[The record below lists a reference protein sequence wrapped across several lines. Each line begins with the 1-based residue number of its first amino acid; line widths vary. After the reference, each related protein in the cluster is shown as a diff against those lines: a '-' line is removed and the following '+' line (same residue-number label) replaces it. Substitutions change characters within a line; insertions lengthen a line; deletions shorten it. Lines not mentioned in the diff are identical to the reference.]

1 MGFLANTEW
10 FLYLGY
16 AAVVSSIITSY
27 MKTMIP
33 LRVVSMICNTLF
45 VIYAF
50 AGHVYPTLFLNMIL
64 LPLNAWRLWEMIQL
78 TRKVKAAASGDR
90 SFDWLKPFMSRRKTA
105 AGEILFRK
113 GEEADV
119 LYYTLS
125 GKFRLRESGMDIPS
139 GQVVGELALLASDK
153 RRTQSLECVEFW
165 RGHGRELRAGEADL
179 LSKSGIRLPLSRT
192 DECAPFSEHGSAGG
206 GTCRVQVEGGGGG
219 RMTGAVRAGRNFEN
233 SQPKMSATMP
243 AYQPMFSACVCLR
256 TSADLPVLE
265 IKGSMV
271 AIRPSLGP

>member
-153 RRTQSLECVEFW
+153 RRTQSLECVEFGEVMVASYAQV
-165 RGHGRELRAGEADL
+165 RQIYYQNPEFGFHFLEL
-179 LSKSGIRLPLSRT
+179 
-192 DECAPFSEHGSAGG
+192 
-206 GTCRVQVEGGGGG
+206 
-219 RMTGAVRAGRNFEN
+219 
-233 SQPKMSATMP
+233 
-243 AYQPMFSACVCLR
+243 
-256 TSADLPVLE
+256 TSARLFQNMARLE
-265 IKGSMV
+265 AELAACRSREAAG
-271 AIRPSLGP
+271 AA